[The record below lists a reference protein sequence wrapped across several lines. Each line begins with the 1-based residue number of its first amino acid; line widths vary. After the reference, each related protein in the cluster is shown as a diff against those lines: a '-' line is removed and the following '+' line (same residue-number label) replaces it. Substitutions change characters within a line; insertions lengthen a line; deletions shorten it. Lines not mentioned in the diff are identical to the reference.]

1 MEVRVFCLD
10 SKTHEKDSRGSG
22 AAGQRVN
29 FKEYKFTKKYF
40 CLKRDY
46 IFRLARASCS
56 CTQSVF
62 FYFGMGTS
70 WKLAPAGV
78 VDCKLYVVPDTSIE
92 IG

>member
-62 FYFGMGTS
+62 FLFWNGHELEARASGG
-70 WKLAPAGV
+70 ANFEAF
-78 VDCKLYVVPDTSIE
+78 PDLQTKIS
-92 IG
+92 